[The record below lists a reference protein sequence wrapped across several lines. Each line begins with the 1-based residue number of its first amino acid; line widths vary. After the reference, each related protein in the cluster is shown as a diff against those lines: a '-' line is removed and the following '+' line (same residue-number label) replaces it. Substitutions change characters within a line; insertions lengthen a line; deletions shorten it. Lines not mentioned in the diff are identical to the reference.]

1 MNSIGSQYGGMA
13 RAWKKQGPAI
23 GYYKREMVGGAFT
36 PNVVLQA
43 AGSGIPW
50 PIPIQPLRQ
59 TARRPPGAWDVTPGS
74 YLESVYGPELP
85 ALSGEDMS
93 EDEDD
98 IGDLGDRAAR
108 MARRKKRRG
117 KRGTK
122 RAEHEERALTRLY
135 VVSRKQRGLRHILL
149 FPARFRIQLARG
161 KRKTGSLNKGFVW
174 ALQRV
179 LPKDDPDQKK
189 IGHGGIA
196 KAMIQAAGSN
206 KALLAMLQRLHFQK
220 EDGADTGDLVN
231 LSGLVIDT
239 GDLGVASR
247 VRLVAGM
254 KRELVKRKAGIKVF
268 QKQLK
273 AAKGDEAAKLHELIS
288 KYQKRIQELREAIKE
303 KQERKGGRG
312 RWLERAKTRLS
323 TFAGFDMDEDD
334 VDTAGVFNLDSG
346 WWKPVLVIGAIGF
359 MAWYAPK
366 LDTKRQG

>member
-23 GYYKREMVGGAFT
+23 GWYKREIAGGAFT

-50 PIPIQPLRQ
+50 PVPIQPLRQ

-74 YLESVYGPELP
+74 YLQSVYGPEFP
-85 ALSGEDMS
+85 AL
-93 EDEDD
+93 
-98 IGDLGDRAAR
+98 A
-108 MARRKKRRG
+108 
-117 KRGTK
+117 
-122 RAEHEERALTRLY
+122 
-135 VVSRKQRGLRHILL
+135 
-149 FPARFRIQLARG
+149 
-161 KRKTGSLNKGFVW
+161 
-174 ALQRV
+174 
-179 LPKDDPDQKK
+179 
-189 IGHGGIA
+189 
-196 KAMIQAAGSN
+196 
-206 KALLAMLQRLHFQK
+206 
-220 EDGADTGDLVN
+220 
-231 LSGLVIDT
+231 

-247 VRLVAGM
+247 VRLIAGM

-273 AAKGDEAAKLHELIS
+273 AAKGDEAAKLHALIS

-334 VDTAGVFNLDSG
+334 VDTAGVFDGDSG
-346 WWKPVLVIGAIGF
+346 WWKPVLVLGAIGF

-366 LDTKRQG
+366 LDAKRRG